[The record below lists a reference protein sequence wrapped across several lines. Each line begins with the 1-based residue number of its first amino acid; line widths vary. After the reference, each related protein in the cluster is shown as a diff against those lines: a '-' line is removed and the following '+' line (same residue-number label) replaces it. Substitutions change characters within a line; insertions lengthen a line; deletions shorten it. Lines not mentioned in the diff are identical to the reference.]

1 MADAYMS
8 TTVSTNGF
16 GDIYIGQ
23 TVTDVDFDSLFTRYL
38 RGVEQPCSVLN
49 MQSVFSRLPA
59 YDGLS
64 LNTLS
69 FPSEWA
75 DVNTQAYLDAKD
87 DFNNHVFWLWGS
99 LDEGGC
105 FFCKDSTGNFMY
117 AGMNYGWFVQE
128 RPNEPGIRRYAY
140 GLVRG
145 DIHGAFTFSSSAQI
159 ALSFTGELSSGS
171 SESGIIS
178 INPTFDVFCYGID
191 APISIRDIKIE
202 HLDPAPIMPPFIF
215 ATYPDVT
222 SGTLIE
228 ALATPSYIDEC
239 MFYQV
244 DPDEVNAPRRIWRP
258 TKKQSLTFWYQ
269 NTVLLEKQGSWSGGK
284 EINTGIDPYSTGQ
297 PANASGSKGSYP
309 TKSDTTLPTNPNA
322 SGIDAI
328 GTGFITL
335 YNPTVAQVKSFN
347 DYLFDGSITEAMA
360 NGLKKLIADPID
372 YLVFIAMVHFAPT
385 VGLTSQEITF
395 CGLTSGVFSKIIP
408 SGNQFQVLD
417 FGDIVID
424 EPTCSFMDY
433 SPLCKASI
441 FIPYV
446 GFRDLPIDD
455 IMGGGSVNL
464 KYHVDLLTGAF
475 IAQVSVTRP
484 TRSQFPGDATPGYN
498 TLIAQYEGNCFEMLP
513 LSSTDFRNMFSGMLG
528 IVGGIASVAGG
539 NIGGL
544 GAMAS
549 SVMGMK
555 TNVNRSGQATGSY
568 GYAGKQEAFIL
579 ISRPFQCIPPNFGGF
594 EGYPSNMYMTVSQ
607 CTGSAENG
615 YNDGYLET
623 DANTVWGTDITYEF
637 NSIKISATDVE
648 IAEIQDLFNK
658 GVIVNV

>member
-1 MADAYMS
+1 MADSYAS
-8 TTVSTNGF
+8 TMITSNGF
-16 GDIYIGQ
+16 GDLFIGQ
-23 TVTDVDFDSLFTRYL
+23 TANDMDIGVNYSRYL
-38 RGVEQPCSVLN
+38 RGQTQPTSVINLGG
-49 MQSVFSRLPA
+49 VFSRLPA
-59 YDGLS
+59 YDGGS
-64 LNTLS
+64 MSTLTVGGTW
-69 FPSEWA
+69 EE
-75 DVNTQAYLDAKD
+75 VNTQAFLSAEE
-87 DFNNHVFWLWGS
+87 DFNAHVFWLWGS
-99 LDEGGC
+99 LKTGG
-105 FFCKDSTGNFMY
+105 FFFFKNQAGSVMY
-117 AGMNYGWFVQE
+117 AGVCYGWYKYRTTGTE
-128 RPNEPGIRRYAY
+128 EAYKYAY
-140 GLVRG
+140 VMGRG
-145 DIHGAFTFSSSAQI
+145 YDPNGFTASSSLQVAI
-159 ALSFTGELSSGS
+159 TFTGQRTYVGGEGISVKYPSFKIFSGGVDS
-171 SESGIIS
+171 
-178 INPTFDVFCYGID
+178 PV
-191 APISIRDIKIE
+191 SIRDVVLTPIE
-202 HLDPAPIMPPFIF
+202 PAPLPPALPNMASYPNVRTGSLVEAMANTGYVEGIWSDPA
-215 ATYPDVT
+215 
-222 SGTLIE
+222 LNN
-228 ALATPSYIDEC
+228 
-239 MFYQV
+239 QV
-244 DPDEVNAPRRIWRP
+244 PERIWKCTRE
-258 TKKQSLTFWYQ
+258 Q
-269 NTVLLEKQGSWSGGK
+269 NIDIIMQNIDIFEWKGSWSGGK
-284 EINTGIDPYSTGQ
+284 EIDTGIDPYSTGQ
-297 PANASGSKGSYP
+297 PANASGDKGSYP

-328 GTGFITL
+328 GTGFVTL
-335 YNPTVAQVKSFN
+335 YNPSVAEVKAFN

-372 YLVFIAMVHFAPT
+372 YLVFIAMVHFVPT
-385 VGLTSQEITF
+385 VDLTSQEITF
-395 CGLTSGVFSKIIP
+395 CGLSSGVFSKIIP

-417 FGDIVID
+417 FGDIIID

-433 SPLCKASI
+433 SPLSKASI

-498 TLIAQYEGNCFEMLP
+498 TIISQYEGNCFEMLP

-528 IVGGIASVAGG
+528 VVGGLASVAGG

-579 ISRPFQCIPPNFGGF
+579 LSRPFQCIPLGFGGY
-594 EGYPSNMYMTVSQ
+594 EGYPSNMNMTVAE
-607 CTGSAENG
+607 CTGSASND

-623 DANTVWGTDITYEF
+623 DANTVWGTDITYEY
-637 NSIKISATDVE
+637 NNIKISATDGE